1 MQPISKNARVDDAGD
16 VAPPNRWRS
25 LQNVLKVV
33 VSMGLLALVISQTDL
48 SAVWDQVARAD
59 AVGLLL
65 AFLVVQAGVVL
76 RAGRW
81 MALMRGLGDT
91 SSYATLLYLYYV
103 GAFFN
108 TFLPT
113 GFGGDAIRIYELS
126 QGGSTAS
133 AISTV
138 LAERALGLLVQFAVA
153 LVVLLFAW
161 HLVPSEIALLLLAIV
176 VLAFVGTA
184 LFMNRGVMA
193 WVASHVP
200 LAKPVLTHPKV
211 QALYASFH
219 RYPSPSLVQA
229 VCVSLVFTVT
239 LVVSQLLLGRAI
251 GIDLGLAHYAV
262 FVPILSTVLLVPITI
277 GGLGVREGGYVL
289 LFGQA
294 GVPQDQALALSLLT
308 YAMALVSGIIG
319 GVLYV
324 IVGALRLRAVRD
336 RPSDSR

>member
-1 MQPISKNARVDDAGD
+1 MQPISKNPEADGASDGPSKSRG
-16 VAPPNRWRS
+16 RY

-33 VSMGLLALVISQTDL
+33 VSTGLLALVILQADL
-48 SAVWDQVARAD
+48 GAVWDQVARAD
-59 AVGLLL
+59 PVGLAL
-65 AFLVVQAGVVL
+65 ALLVVQAGVML

-91 SSYATLLYLYYV
+91 SPYKTLLYLYYV

-138 LAERALGLLVQFAVA
+138 LAERALGLLVQFAAA
-153 LVVLLFAW
+153 LAVLPFAW
-161 HLVPSEIALLLLAIV
+161 RLVPSEIALLLLAIV
-176 VLAFVGTA
+176 VVTFVATA
-184 LFMNRGVMA
+184 LFMNHSVMS
-193 WVASHVP
+193 WVMTNVP
-200 LAKPVLTHPKV
+200 LAKAVLTHPKV

-219 RYPSPSLVQA
+219 RYPRRSLTRA
-229 VCVSLVFTVT
+229 VGVSLVFTAT
-239 LVVSQLLLGRAI
+239 LVLSQLLLGRAI
-251 GIDLGLAHYAV
+251 GIDLGIAHYAV
-262 FVPILSTVLLVPITI
+262 FVPILSTLLLVPITI

-294 GVPQDQALALSLLT
+294 GVPHDQALALSLLT

-324 IVGALRLRAVRD
+324 TVGALRLRAGRD
-336 RPSDSR
+336 RTLGAR